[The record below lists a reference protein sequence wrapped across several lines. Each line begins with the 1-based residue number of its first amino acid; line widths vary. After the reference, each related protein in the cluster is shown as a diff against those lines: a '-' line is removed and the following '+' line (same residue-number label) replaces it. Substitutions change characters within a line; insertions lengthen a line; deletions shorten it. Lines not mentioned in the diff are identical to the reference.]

1 MTLEKQLHSLNYV
14 LVEAA
19 VRTKLNYFI
28 LNNRIDAEYWQL
40 IWKKFKAG
48 DRNAFKTIYNEFADA
63 LFSYG
68 SRYTSERDLVKD
80 AIQDLFVDVYTYGNT
95 LRKPESLEF
104 YLFKSLKRIIFR
116 KLVEKNRYTS
126 VQEHTEKFELKFI
139 AEEELADDFQ
149 EEFVKKVTDE
159 ITHLDSKSRELLF
172 LKFNSGLTYKEIG
185 KLLDIKPNT
194 AKKQVYRLL
203 DQLRKKL

>member
-1 MTLEKQLHSLNYV
+1 MHFLNL
-14 LVEAA
+14 LVKRANQA
-19 VRTKLNYFI
+19 KLNYFT

-48 DRNAFKTIYNEFADA
+48 DSNAFKTIYNEFADA

-68 SRYTSERDLVKD
+68 ARYSSDRDLIKD
-80 AIQDLFVDVYTYGNT
+80 AIQDLFVDVYTYGNN

-126 VQEHTEKFELKFI
+126 VQEHTEKFELKFSV
-139 AEEELADDFQ
+139 EEELADDFRD
-149 EEFVKKVTDE
+149 EFVEKVTAE
-159 ITHLDSKSRELLF
+159 ITHLDSKNRELLF

-203 DQLRKKL
+203 VQLRKKL